1 MSKPLRNFDKFEKE
15 HYYVYT
21 GGKTSNWKVPKESV
35 LDHKIHKCLDVWDQ
49 LITSASFA
57 DVKWG
62 VWDWEDGFDD
72 WVEVESPEAVFEIG
86 DDCLRYDKT
95 YKTWKIHKVHESYFN
110 KANNKNGYDSGYDI
124 FYICK
129 RKSEKKEE
137 TKKSKR
143 YLCPHCKS
151 DRTGL
156 IGLNVKKGKSTKC
169 GNCLNLY
176 SYDKESDSLVMYH
189 CETL

>member
-1 MSKPLRNFDKFEKE
+1 MNA
-15 HYYVYT
+15 
-21 GGKTSNWKVPKESV
+21 V
-35 LDHKIHKCLDVWDQ
+35 LDNKIHKCLGVWNKVP
-49 LITSASFA
+49 TSASFA
-57 DVKWG
+57 DVELG
-62 VWDWEDGFDD
+62 VWNWENGFDD

-110 KANNKNGYDSGYDI
+110 KANNKNGYDNKYDV
-124 FYICK
+124 FYLCK
-129 RKSEKKEE
+129 RKSNKKEE

-156 IGLNVKKGKSTKC
+156 IGLSVKTGKSIEC

-176 SYDKESDSLVMYH
+176 S
-189 CETL
+189 